1 MHSAMHDVAK
11 QAGTLHPCIR
21 LRHEIMY
28 EYWKYT
34 TVNENTIIKSKSFSA
49 ILCNIIKYI

>member
-28 EYWKYT
+28 EYWKYI
-34 TVNENTIIKSKSFSA
+34 TVNENTINQRVLVPFCA
-49 ILCNIIKYI
+49 I